1 MIYQVAIVE
10 DDPMITLLN
19 RSFIEKD
26 ARFAVC
32 KEFRDGRSALR
43 WLEKHS
49 VDLLVLD
56 VYMPIM
62 TGLELLKQLRTLDV
76 SADAIMVTAAND
88 AKTVDALLKLGI
100 TDYLVKPFSQERFQ
114 QALDNF
120 CRHREAI
127 HGTISQQALDTIFAQ
142 HTVQEPLPKG
152 LQEQTLQHLCQC
164 LSCADAGGSTSD
176 ALAAAAGLSVVTVRR
191 YMNYLV
197 ERGDVGS
204 RINYDTGGRPSVLY
218 FLKTA
223 PHFDS
228 VGIST
233 DK

>member
-1 MIYQVAIVE
+1 MLYQVAIVE

-26 ARFAVC
+26 SRFAVC
-32 KEFRDGRSALR
+32 KEFRDGRSALE
-43 WLEKHS
+43 WLRDHP

-62 TGLELLKQLRTLDV
+62 TGLELLKQLRSIEVGVDV
-76 SADAIMVTAAND
+76 IMVTAAND
-88 AKTVDALLKLGI
+88 AKTVDALLKLGV

-120 CRHREAI
+120 CRHRSAI
-127 HGTISQQALDTIFAQ
+127 HGTISQQALDTIFTQQSAP
-142 HTVQEPLPKG
+142 ESLPKG
-152 LQEQTLQHLCQC
+152 FQEQTLQHLCQC
-164 LSCADAGGSTSD
+164 LSYASPGTDGCTSD

-197 ERGDVGS
+197 ERGEVGS
-204 RINYDTGGRPSVLY
+204 HINYDTGGRPSILY
-218 FLKTA
+218 YLKNF
-223 PHFDS
+223 P
-228 VGIST
+228 
-233 DK
+233 KL